1 MATKL
6 PIRFFYNGIPQVPQ
20 TTVSFYFAFYLFT
33 ALPTAKPHIISKV
46 VVETKKNPCS
56 MSRHIKYVVRTR
68 SA

>member
-46 VVETKKNPCS
+46 VVETKKI
-56 MSRHIKYVVRTR
+56 R
-68 SA
+68 AL